1 MKIALGADHGGL
13 ALKDELAAFLRAQGH
28 DVIDYGTH
36 GKDPVDYPDFAFLVA
51 AAVAEKTC
59 HLGVMIDGAGIGSAM
74 VANKVPGIRAAMCN
88 DLYSARNAKQ
98 HNAANV
104 VTMGAMVIGA
114 GLAKEILTTFLKTEF
129 EARHQR
135 RIDKITRLEQQLFA
149 AGEKR
154 GAK

>member
-1 MKIALGADHGGL
+1 MKIALGADHGGF
-13 ALKDELAAFLRAQGH
+13 ALKEELAAFLRDQGH
-28 DVIDYGTH
+28 EVIDYGTH
-36 GKDPVDYPDFAFLVA
+36 SKEPVDYPDFAFLVA
-51 AAVAEKTC
+51 ASVAEGTC

-74 VANKVPGIRAAMCN
+74 MANKVPGIRAAICN

-104 VTMGAMVIGA
+104 VTMGSMVIGS

-135 RIDKITRLEQQLFA
+135 RIDKITRLEQRLFA
-149 AGEKR
+149 ASEKR

>member
-1 MKIALGADHGGL
+1 
-13 ALKDELAAFLRAQGH
+13 
-28 DVIDYGTH
+28 
-36 GKDPVDYPDFAFLVA
+36 
-51 AAVAEKTC
+51 
-59 HLGVMIDGAGIGSAM
+59 M
-74 VANKVPGIRAAMCN
+74 VANKVPGIRAAICN

-104 VTMGAMVIGA
+104 VTLGAMVIGA

>member
-13 ALKDELAAFLRAQGH
+13 ALKDELAAFLRAAGH

-36 GKDPVDYPDFAFLVA
+36 TKDPVDYPDFAFLVA

-74 VANKVPGIRAAMCN
+74 VANKVPGIRAAICN
-88 DLYSARNAKQ
+88 DLYAARNAKQ

-104 VTMGAMVIGA
+104 VTMGAMVIGL

-135 RIDKITRLEQQLFA
+135 RIDKIIRLEQQLFA